1 MSIDNWDDV
10 LLPYPKITLSSRT
23 HVFNEDAIV
32 ASKVAALRDIPTTS
46 TLFRELAEEILTLL
60 SSFAM
65 TSLDL
70 KNTKTD
76 VPLHTSILVPMLAEG
91 NNVNHAINHL
101 KSIGYNEIAVL
112 CIVAAPQ
119 GVDLIQV
126 HHPDVAMYIASLDD
140 GLNRKGDIVPGL
152 SHS

>member
-10 LLPYPKITLSSRT
+10 LLPYPKITLSPRT
-23 HVFNEDAIV
+23 HVFNEDAMV
-32 ASKVAALRDIPTTS
+32 ASKIAALRDIPLSS
-46 TLFRELAEEILTLL
+46 TLFKNLAEEIMMLL
-60 SSFAM
+60 SSYAVS
-65 TSLDL
+65 SLE
-70 KNTKTD
+70 N
-76 VPLHTSILVPMLAEG
+76 LHTSILMLIPMLADG
-91 NNVNHAINHL
+91 NDINHAIKHL
-101 KSIGYNEIAVL
+101 KSIGYNKIVIL

-140 GLNRKGDIVPGL
+140 GLNRKGDIIPGL